1 MVKRLQSHATSEA
14 IAELQAALDMQDTAE
29 KLVAT
34 RLARLATLLSS
45 AEPRN
50 ADARRRGPKHGPVL
64 VVNNLPAASKTP
76 ISDNAA

>member
-1 MVKRLQSHATSEA
+1 MAKRSQPQTTSEA
-14 IAELQAALDMQDTAE
+14 IAELQTALDMQDAAE

-45 AEPRN
+45 ADMQRTE
-50 ADARRRGPKHGPVL
+50 ARRRQKQGPVL
-64 VVNNLPAASKTP
+64 VVSNVASNHPP

>member
-1 MVKRLQSHATSEA
+1 MVKRSQPQTTSEA
-14 IAELQAALDMQDTAE
+14 IAELQTALDMQDAAE

-45 AEPRN
+45 ADVRRIETRN
-50 ADARRRGPKHGPVL
+50 RQKRGPVL
-64 VVNNLPAASKTP
+64 VVSNPAAHHAT

>member
-1 MVKRLQSHATSEA
+1 MVKRSQPQTTSEA
-14 IAELQAALDMQDTAE
+14 IAELQTALDMQDAAE

-45 AEPRN
+45 ADVRRTE
-50 ADARRRGPKHGPVL
+50 ARRRQKQGPVL
-64 VVNNLPAASKTP
+64 VVSNPAAKHAP